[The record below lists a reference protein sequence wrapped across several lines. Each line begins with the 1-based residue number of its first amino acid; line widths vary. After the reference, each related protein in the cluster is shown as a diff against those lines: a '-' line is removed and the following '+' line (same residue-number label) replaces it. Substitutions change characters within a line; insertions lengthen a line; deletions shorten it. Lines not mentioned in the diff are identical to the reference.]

1 MAEVAGTAVAG
12 ATERS
17 RARRVP
23 AVTDQ
28 GPVTTCRHRVE
39 PTTSPHDRDPR
50 PPYFPDFPGSRAY
63 HVPVG
68 SRDVQDSNLC
78 QGSRMSMSS
87 KTTPLG
93 RPRGTLGARRGDLRR
108 RLLVHHLP
116 LAVVSAL
123 VLFLFISLPPFLNS
137 SSAGDVSSD
146 QFPKSHEQGTQG
158 MTHGGG
164 QPMTHGDSQG
174 QPMNMPM
181 PGGPGP
187 TKATRNFLEQL
198 SISTGYLALGFVG
211 LTLLIGSL
219 NLLLR
224 RRSLVSS
231 YVRRDIGMWA
241 AVAIVAHVIVVGLL
255 TISTDRSLRE
265 LKAKRWKSLQR
276 LNYVLFAMSVLHAFF
291 YGALLRA
298 TSPFTLVLFF
308 IAGAVFAAQA
318 IGIWLWRRR
327 HARTPGQRADLDETE
342 STSTA
347 DRPTLL

>member
-1 MAEVAGTAVAG
+1 
-12 ATERS
+12 
-17 RARRVP
+17 
-23 AVTDQ
+23 
-28 GPVTTCRHRVE
+28 
-39 PTTSPHDRDPR
+39 
-50 PPYFPDFPGSRAY
+50 
-63 HVPVG
+63 
-68 SRDVQDSNLC
+68 
-78 QGSRMSMSS
+78 MSS

-123 VLFLFISLPPFLNS
+123 VLFLFMSLPAFLNS
-137 SSAGDVSSD
+137 SSAGDVSSGP
-146 QFPKSHEQGTQG
+146 FPKSQAQGTQG

-174 QPMNMPM
+174 QPTNMPM

-224 RRSLVSS
+224 RRSPVSS
-231 YVRRDIGMWA
+231 YLRRDIGIWA
-241 AVAIVAHVIVVGLL
+241 AVAIVAHVILGVRSMGINFYYFFINDGRPRVNSFGWGNWTGLVALVIVVGLL

>member
-1 MAEVAGTAVAG
+1 
-12 ATERS
+12 
-17 RARRVP
+17 
-23 AVTDQ
+23 
-28 GPVTTCRHRVE
+28 
-39 PTTSPHDRDPR
+39 
-50 PPYFPDFPGSRAY
+50 
-63 HVPVG
+63 
-68 SRDVQDSNLC
+68 
-78 QGSRMSMSS
+78 MSS

-123 VLFLFISLPPFLNS
+123 VLFLFMSLPAFLNS
-137 SSAGDVSSD
+137 SSAGDVSSGP
-146 QFPKSHEQGTQG
+146 FPKSQAQGTQG

-224 RRSLVSS
+224 RRSPVSS
-231 YVRRDIGMWA
+231 YLRRDIGIWA
-241 AVAIVAHVIVVGLL
+241 AVAIVAHVILGVRSMGINFYYFFINDGRPRVNSFGWGNWTGLVALVIVVGLL
-255 TISTDRSLRE
+255 TISTTVVSRS
-265 LKAKRWKSLQR
+265 
-276 LNYVLFAMSVLHAFF
+276 
-291 YGALLRA
+291 
-298 TSPFTLVLFF
+298 
-308 IAGAVFAAQA
+308 
-318 IGIWLWRRR
+318 
-327 HARTPGQRADLDETE
+327 
-342 STSTA
+342 
-347 DRPTLL
+347 

>member
-1 MAEVAGTAVAG
+1 
-12 ATERS
+12 
-17 RARRVP
+17 
-23 AVTDQ
+23 
-28 GPVTTCRHRVE
+28 
-39 PTTSPHDRDPR
+39 
-50 PPYFPDFPGSRAY
+50 
-63 HVPVG
+63 
-68 SRDVQDSNLC
+68 
-78 QGSRMSMSS
+78 MSS

-123 VLFLFISLPPFLNS
+123 VLFLFMSLPAFLNS
-137 SSAGDVSSD
+137 SSAGDVSSGP
-146 QFPKSHEQGTQG
+146 FPKSQAQGTQG

-224 RRSLVSS
+224 RRSPVSS
-231 YVRRDIGMWA
+231 YLRRDIGIWA
-241 AVAIVAHVIVVGLL
+241 AVAIVAHVILGVRSMGINFYYFFIDEGRPRVNSFGWGNWTGLVALVIVVGLL